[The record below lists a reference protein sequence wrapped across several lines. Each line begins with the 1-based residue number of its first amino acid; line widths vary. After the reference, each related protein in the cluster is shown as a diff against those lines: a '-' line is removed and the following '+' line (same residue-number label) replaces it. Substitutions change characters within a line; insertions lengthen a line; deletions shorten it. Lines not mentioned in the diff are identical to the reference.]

1 MEDYKKF
8 LFAAIIVIALGV
20 VFSININ
27 RPLGTIFIGI
37 GGFFLIV
44 SMNKK
49 RQGEQNNQDD
59 DKTK

>member
-8 LFAAIIVIALGV
+8 LFVAIIVIALGV

-27 RPLGTIFIGI
+27 RVLGTIFIAI
-37 GGFFLIV
+37 GGFFLLV

-49 RQGEQNNQDD
+49 RQGQQNNQDN

>member
-1 MEDYKKF
+1 MEDYKKI
-8 LFAAIIVIALGV
+8 LFAAIIAIALGI
-20 VFSININ
+20 VFSMNIN
-27 RPLGTIFIGI
+27 RPLGTIFIAI

-44 SMNKK
+44 SLNKK

>member
-1 MEDYKKF
+1 MEDNKKF
-8 LFAAIIVIALGV
+8 LFVAIIVIALGV
-20 VFSININ
+20 VFSINVN
-27 RPLGTIFIGI
+27 RLLGTIFIAI
-37 GGFFLIV
+37 GGFFLLV